1 VCSCVVPH
9 TYARIIQIETLLDI
23 FFNKIWLNFVHRLVT
38 EMIETG
44 INQNTLIDRQHMR
57 VRCVDVLLM

>member
-1 VCSCVVPH
+1 M
-9 TYARIIQIETLLDI
+9 YARIIQIETLLDI